1 MQRSLSS
8 FASFLRRRGTGTFSV
23 QSIPRRDLFSDLF
36 SDNNQKIY
44 QEQRLLGYTQEQM
57 FDIVSQV
64 EHYSSFLPWCVDSTL
79 LQEST
84 TKGKLYRVTV
94 GFYPFQESYDCWV
107 TTKRPDHVKSVS
119 ITGNLFNHLINEWS
133 FSEGL
138 PDNPKTCTVRLL
150 VDFNFRSKLHA
161 QVSGLFFDQVV
172 NTMVASFLSRA
183 QALHGKESISRQ
195 KPKVLQYV
203 R

>member
-1 MQRSLSS
+1 
-8 FASFLRRRGTGTFSV
+8 
-23 QSIPRRDLFSDLF
+23 
-36 SDNNQKIY
+36 
-44 QEQRLLGYTQEQM
+44 M

-64 EHYSSFLPWCVDSTL
+64 EHYSTFLPWCVDSQL

-94 GFYPFQESYDCWV
+94 GFYLFQESYDCWV
-107 TTKRPDHVKSVS
+107 TTKRPTHVKVRAFYLPFLHFVVYGTSVS

-138 PDNPKTCTVRLL
+138 PNNLKTCTVRLL

-161 QVSGLFFDQVV
+161 QVSQIFFDQVV

-183 QALHGKESISRQ
+183 EALHGKESISRQ
-195 KPKVLQYV
+195 KPKVLQCV

>member
-1 MQRSLSS
+1 MQKGLFSFTSFFRSHKTV
-8 FASFLRRRGTGTFSV
+8 AHSV
-23 QSIPRRDLFSDLF
+23 QLVSRRNFFADLFSE
-36 SDNNQKIY
+36 NNRKIY
-44 QEQRLLGYTQEQM
+44 QEQRLLGYTREQM

-64 EHYSSFLPWCVDSTL
+64 EHYSTFLPWCVDSQL

-94 GFYPFQESYDCWV
+94 GFYLFQESYDCWV
-107 TTKRPDHVKSVS
+107 TTKRPTHVKSVS

-138 PDNPKTCTVRLL
+138 PNNLKTCTVRLL

-161 QVSGLFFDQVV
+161 QVSQIFFDQVV

-183 QALHGKESISRQ
+183 EALHGKESISRQ
-195 KPKVLQYV
+195 KPKVLQCV